1 MKFSAVVTRYFSFTG
16 LSQNNPKWEGSE
28 EVSSSIASAPR
39 SLSHAMRGGPLSPVP
54 QEKGT
59 SIQPHASEQLPE
71 APLASREVQL
81 PQGKGGMELPAL
93 RAER

>member
-28 EVSSSIASAPR
+28 EVSSSTASAPR
-39 SLSHAMRGGPLSPVP
+39 SLSHAAWGGSPLSLSPRRRGLPSSPTP
-54 QEKGT
+54 QSSFLELLWHLEKF
-59 SIQPHASEQLPE
+59 
-71 APLASREVQL
+71 QL

-93 RAER
+93 

>member
-39 SLSHAMRGGPLSPVP
+39 SLSHAMQGGPLSPCP
-54 QEKGT
+54 PGEGDFY
-59 SIQPHASEQLPE
+59 P
-71 APLASREVQL
+71 APC
-81 PQGKGGMELPAL
+81 L
-93 RAER
+93 RAASWSSPGI

>member
-39 SLSHAMRGGPLSPVP
+39 SLSLWHLEKFSCHRAKKGWSFQPCEQRAEQRGGGLCSSSSSSHPRR
-54 QEKGT
+54 QEEKGMI
-59 SIQPHASEQLPE
+59 SL
-71 APLASREVQL
+71 
-81 PQGKGGMELPAL
+81 
-93 RAER
+93 